1 MYTIS
6 CHSDK
11 RDGILFIAKDADNHD
26 DAVKALLAVMNAE
39 TETVKIVKDD
49 EDNTYLLSA
58 DSDLDVN
65 ELEGEAPRWQGWIV
79 YSSPV
84 DENGFAEATW

>member
-1 MYTIS
+1 MYAIT

-11 RDGILFIAKDADNHD
+11 RDGIHFIAKDADNHD
-26 DAVKALLAVMNAE
+26 DAIKALLAVMNSDG
-39 TETVKIVKDD
+39 ETVKIVKDD
-49 EDNTYLLSA
+49 EDNTYLLNA
-58 DSDLDVN
+58 DFDGDVN
-65 ELEGEAPRWQGWIV
+65 EFEGEAPRWDGWVV